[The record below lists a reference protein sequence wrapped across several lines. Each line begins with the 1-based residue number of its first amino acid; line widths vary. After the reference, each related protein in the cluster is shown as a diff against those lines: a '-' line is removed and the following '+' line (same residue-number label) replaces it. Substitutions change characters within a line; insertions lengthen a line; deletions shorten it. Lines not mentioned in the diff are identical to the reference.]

1 MGSKIAD
8 LDFLRLTFP
17 GVKCLEIEMN
27 IHNSLQLSQFMD
39 LEYLDV
45 HFTEVPT
52 DANSA
57 VQLIHLSLL
66 RDLTVHVHGP

>member
-1 MGSKIAD
+1 
-8 LDFLRLTFP
+8 
-17 GVKCLEIEMN
+17 
-27 IHNSLQLSQFMD
+27 MD